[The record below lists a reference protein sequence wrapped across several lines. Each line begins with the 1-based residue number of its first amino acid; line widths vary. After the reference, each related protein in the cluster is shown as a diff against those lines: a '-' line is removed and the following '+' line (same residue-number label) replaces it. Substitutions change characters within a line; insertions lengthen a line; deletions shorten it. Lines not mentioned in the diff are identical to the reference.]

1 MALHHAS
8 PTTFLEGVHCVLTIE
23 RPRPGVVVVTFSG
36 TDVGEFGDRPFR
48 QLEQGLDSRR
58 PLDLFIDARAGK
70 SASIDVSSEWAQW
83 LRDHR
88 DHLRCVHMLTATR
101 FIQLS
106 ADLVRRY
113 AGLEDRMRLYTSPVA
128 FAEAL
133 LVVGRADRGPSERPA
148 A

>member
-1 MALHHAS
+1 MSQPPAPA
-8 PTTFLEGVHCVLTIE
+8 TTFLEGVHCVLTIE
-23 RPRPGVVVVTFSG
+23 RPGPGVVLVTFSG

-48 QLEQGLDSRR
+48 DLEQDLDGAR
-58 PLDLFIDARAGK
+58 PIELFIDAHAGK
-70 SASIDVSSEWAQW
+70 SASIDVSNEWARW
-83 LRDHR
+83 LREHR
-88 DHLRCVHMLTATR
+88 AALRRIHMLTATR

-133 LVVGRADRGPSERPA
+133 LTSGTIGARRGNA
-148 A
+148 